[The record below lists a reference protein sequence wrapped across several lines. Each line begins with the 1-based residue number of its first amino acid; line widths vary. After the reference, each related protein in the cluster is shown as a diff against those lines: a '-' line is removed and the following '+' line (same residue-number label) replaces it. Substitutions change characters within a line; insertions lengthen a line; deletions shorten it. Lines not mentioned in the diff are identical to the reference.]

1 MLVGVVAGLGS
12 TVFAWLLEHL
22 QHILLYGFA
31 GYNYPAPAG
40 EGGSPGGAFNI
51 GQILNVSHSW
61 LLILIPTVG
70 GLVSGWLVYITLGD
84 PEVQGI
90 DAVIRS
96 YHLNEGII
104 KPIVPVIRTIASIL
118 TIGSGGSAGREGP
131 MGQFGAGFGS
141 FLATKLK
148 LSERERRILL
158 MAGMGAGIGSIFRA
172 PLGGAIFS
180 SEVLYRKDMESEG
193 LMPSI
198 ISSIVAYSIFASIMG
213 WGTIFKFSTV
223 HFQKPLELPLYII
236 LALLETVLGIF
247 YTRVFLGFKDRFFQ
261 RLKVNPALRP
271 AIGGFM
277 VGIIAFFFPAVMG
290 SSYGY
295 LQEALYGN
303 LSLWFMLSLGFLKI
317 FATTF
322 TLQSGGSGGDFAP
335 SLVIGGLFG
344 GAFGAFVFSHF
355 PQIVSD
361 PNGYVLVGMAA
372 FFSAVANIPIAS
384 TIIITEMSGSYQ
396 LLVPLIF
403 ASAISYIGAQSW
415 SIYVEQL
422 ESRIDSI
429 THRGNFIHDVLQSV
443 RVRSA
448 YRPVPN
454 MPVIEKDTPVKKILD
469 AFMASEVLVLP
480 VVDKKIEKIVGLVSL
495 YDVRNLLKEEN
506 NLAIIAADLMNN
518 PVVLHLN
525 DTLEK
530 AFKAFIE
537 SGEPELPVL
546 AHGSDIIAI
555 GTLSERGFLIAYE
568 KSVNASGGDSKI

>member
-1 MLVGVVAGLGS
+1 MLVGVVAGIGS
-12 TVFAWLLEHL
+12 VVFGWLLEHL
-22 QHILLYGFA
+22 QHILLFNLA
-31 GYNYPAPAG
+31 GYNYPAPGG
-40 EGGSPGGAFNI
+40 EAAPTAGAF
-51 GQILNVSHSW
+51 QISQAFNATHSW
-61 LLILIPTVG
+61 LLILIPAAG
-70 GLVSGWLVYITLGD
+70 GLISGWLIYITLGD

-90 DAVIRS
+90 DAVIRA

-104 KPIVPVIRTIASIL
+104 KPIVPVIRTIASVL
-118 TIGSGGSAGREGP
+118 TIGTGGSAGREGP

-141 FLATKLK
+141 YLATKLK
-148 LSERERRILL
+148 LTERERRILL

-198 ISSIVAYSIFASIMG
+198 ISSIVAYSIFASVNG
-213 WGTIFKFSTV
+213 WGTIFKFQTV
-223 HFQKPLELPLYII
+223 HFQTPLELPLYII
-236 LALLETVLGIF
+236 LALIVTVVGIF

-261 RLKVNPALRP
+261 RLKVSPALRP
-271 AIGGFM
+271 AVGGLM
-277 VGIIAFFFPAVMG
+277 VGIMAFFFPAVMG

-295 LQEALYGN
+295 LQEALYGH
-303 LSLWFMLSLGFLKI
+303 LGLWFMLTLGFLKI

-335 SLVIGGLFG
+335 SLVIGGLLG
-344 GAFGAFVFSHF
+344 GAFGAFVSSHF
-355 PQIVSD
+355 PQIVGD

-372 FFSAVANIPIAS
+372 FFSAVANVPIAS

-422 ESRIDSI
+422 ESRVDSI
-429 THRGNFIHDVLQSV
+429 THRGNFMHDVMQSV

-454 MPVIEKDTPVKKILD
+454 MPVIEPDTPVKSILD
-469 AFMASEVLVLP
+469 AFTASEVLVLP
-480 VVDKKIEKIVGLVSL
+480 VVDRKNEKIVGLVSL
-495 YDVRNLLKEEN
+495 YDVRNLLKDEN

-530 AFKAFIE
+530 AFNSFIE

-546 AHGSDIIAI
+546 AHGSDIVAI

-568 KSVNASGGDSKI
+568 KSVKASGADSKP